1 MTDVLTLGETMGAF
15 RAAGPFRLGGTAELT
30 VAGAESNVAIGLA
43 RLGHAVR
50 WTGVTGADEI
60 GSLVRRTLLAEG
72 VDIAAARITPDAST
86 GLVLFEPRTADITRV
101 LYHRRSSA
109 GSTLSTEDVRRAFDL
124 GVPRVVHVTGIT
136 PALSGTALAAVTEAI
151 GLGREAGSAVSLDVN
166 FRSKLWS
173 ATEAAEVI
181 RPLLAGVDVLIA
193 SDDELPIAGDHRVPE
208 VVVKHGADGATVRT
222 PDGSWSA
229 AAHRVTVADT
239 TGAGD
244 AFVAG
249 YLSGLLDGLDAEERL
264 RRGTAVAAFAVATPG
279 DWQGLP
285 ARTDLDLL
293 DLHSGSTVR

>member
-60 GSLVRRTLLAEG
+60 GSLVRRTLLAEQ
-72 VDIAAARITPDAST
+72 VDVGAARITPDAAT
-86 GLVLFEPRTADITRV
+86 GLILFEPRTADITRV
-101 LYHRRSSA
+101 LYYRGRSA
-109 GSTLSTEDVRRAFDL
+109 GSLLSTEDVRRSFDA
-124 GVPRVVHVTGIT
+124 GVPRIVHVTGIT
-136 PALSGTALAAVTEAI
+136 PALSESALAAVTEAI
-151 GLGREAGSAVSLDVN
+151 HLGHEAGSTVSLDVN

-173 ATEAAEVI
+173 PKAAGKVI
-181 RPLLAGVDVLIA
+181 QPLLARVDVLIA
-193 SDDELPIAGDHRVPE
+193 SDDELPIAGDHQVHE
-208 VVVKHGADGATVRT
+208 VVLKHGADGATART
-222 PDGSWSA
+222 PDGTWTA

-249 YLSGLLDGLDAEERL
+249 YLSGHLDGLGPEARL
-264 RRGTAVAAFAVATPG
+264 RRGNAVAAFAVATPG

-285 ARTDLDLL
+285 TRADLELL
-293 DLHSGSTVR
+293 DLQAGSTVR

>member
-60 GSLVRRTLLAEG
+60 GSLVRRTLLAEQ
-72 VDIAAARITPDAST
+72 VDVQAARTTPDAST
-86 GLVLFEPRTADITRV
+86 GLILFEPRTADITRV
-101 LYHRRSSA
+101 LYYRKGYA
-109 GSTLSTEDVRRAFDL
+109 GSRLSVEDVRRSFDL
-124 GVPRVVHVTGIT
+124 GVPRIVHVTGIT
-136 PALSGTALAAVTEAI
+136 PALSGSALAAVTEAVH
-151 GLGREAGSAVSLDVN
+151 LGRQTGSTVSLDVN
-166 FRSKLWS
+166 FRSKLWT
-173 ATEAAEVI
+173 ATQAAETI
-181 RPLLAGVDVLIA
+181 RPLLENVDVLIA
-193 SDDELPIAGDHRVPE
+193 SDDELPIAGDHEVPE
-208 VVVKHGADGATVRT
+208 VVVKHGADGATVHT

-229 AAHRVTVADT
+229 EAHRVTVADT

-249 YLSGLLDGLDAEERL
+249 YLSARLDGLDPGDRV
-264 RRGTAVAAFAVATPG
+264 RRGNAVAAFAVATPG

-285 ARTDLDLL
+285 TRTDLELL
-293 DLHSGSTVR
+293 DLQAGSTVR